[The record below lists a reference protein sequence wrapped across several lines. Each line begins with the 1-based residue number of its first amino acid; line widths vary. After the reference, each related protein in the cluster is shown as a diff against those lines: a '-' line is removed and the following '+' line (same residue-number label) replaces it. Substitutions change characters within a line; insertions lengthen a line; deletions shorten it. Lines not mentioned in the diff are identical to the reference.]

1 MKSINVSDLVKK
13 QMQQYTPATPPKTDL
28 SSCAVYAQ
36 FVQYASTDV
45 GLLST
50 YLQDTAVETSEMSED
65 TASSSLSRVTS
76 SSTVKATQTD
86 ESLFWRHAGS
96 HQVKRQVSRGCTE
109 QP

>member
-1 MKSINVSDLVKK
+1 MKSINVADLVKK
-13 QMQQYTPATPPKTDL
+13 QKQQYTPATPPKTDL

-86 ESLFWRHAGS
+86 ESFVLATCWKPSGQASSQQRLH
-96 HQVKRQVSRGCTE
+96 
-109 QP
+109 

>member
-13 QMQQYTPATPPKTDL
+13 QKQQYTPATPPKTDL

-65 TASSSLSRVTS
+65 TASSSLSRVTTERPINS
-76 SSTVKATQTD
+76 GGGARCL
-86 ESLFWRHAGS
+86 SLNRHARGS
-96 HQVKRQVSRGCTE
+96 HVRYFIVPDMLR
-109 QP
+109 